1 MQINRAVLQ
10 ILDFSSSLAV
20 YSENE
25 LNMGEEALQD
35 YVSAHVTKGIK
46 DPGLRTGYI
55 NETSKLGQMLV
66 QYRDGLTDITTLGKE
81 LGETMFNYMK
91 QATDPVIID
100 TNYL

>member
-35 YVSAHVTKGIK
+35 YVSAHVMKGIK
-46 DPGLRTGYI
+46 DPGLRTGY
-55 NETSKLGQMLV
+55 
-66 QYRDGLTDITTLGKE
+66 
-81 LGETMFNYMK
+81 
-91 QATDPVIID
+91 
-100 TNYL
+100 